1 MSPLHSGVPGGRG
14 PVTLWGFPVTPASY
28 RPGLPA
34 PAAREIRSQ
43 RPDGRRRFPG
53 APRLATRRALRP
65 VGDAQ
70 ATGRMRDAG
79 AEGSG
84 QGRRGH
90 CALAASLLWP
100 ILLPLRVQSTS
111 SLSAV
116 CGKTRFSGNSSGRP
130 TGKIFGG
137 QRAEPERWP
146 WQASLLYLGRH
157 IWELPSSTATG
168 WPLLLT
174 ASKVFL
180 PEPFQLQEA
189 EVGAMDN
196 SVCGSFFQPQY
207 PSQPSSSDYT
217 IHEDMLCAGDL
228 ITGKA
233 ICRGDSGGPLVCLL
247 NGTWFLMGLSSWS
260 LDCCSPI
267 GPSVFTRLTYFTN
280 WINQKKTEGPPPE
293 PALAPP
299 QETPPAL
306 DSMTSQ
312 GTVHKPGL
320 CAALLAAHTF
330 LLLLILLG
338 SL

>member
-1 MSPLHSGVPGGRG
+1 MWNS
-14 PVTLWGFPVTPASY
+14 
-28 RPGLPA
+28 A
-34 PAAREIRSQ
+34 P
-43 RPDGRRRFPG
+43 
-53 APRLATRRALRP
+53 
-65 VGDAQ
+65 
-70 ATGRMRDAG
+70 
-79 AEGSG
+79 
-84 QGRRGH
+84 
-90 CALAASLLWP
+90 
-100 ILLPLRVQSTS
+100 TS
-111 SLSAV
+111 SLPAFWNQP
-116 CGKTRFSGNSSGRP
+116 R
-130 TGKIFGG
+130 
-137 QRAEPERWP
+137 
-146 WQASLLYLGRH
+146 
-157 IWELPSSTATG
+157 G
-168 WPLLLT
+168 WPLT
-174 ASKVFL
+174 APAGYL
-180 PEPFQLQEA
+180 
-189 EVGAMDN
+189 VGEWSPRM
-196 SVCGSFFQPQY
+196 PQY
-207 PSQPSSSDYT
+207 PGQPSSSDYT

-233 ICRGDSGGPLVCLL
+233 ICRGDSGGPLVCPL

-267 GPSVFTRLTYFTN
+267 GPSVFTRLTDFTN